1 MAGSRNAADEGISTV
16 LFCLLMEDV
25 SFAPLTKLLH
35 LKTILELFFVLLA
48 LVSNAFA
55 LRTFEVD
62 EIIL

>member
-1 MAGSRNAADEGISTV
+1 
-16 LFCLLMEDV
+16 MEDV